1 MFTGSAPGLDDPGDD
16 AAPRTVRGEGLRTSV
31 RIGLGDPLGLVVDV
45 ERDLLELVRVL
56 LAVVRAEEEVEP
68 AGQGD
73 ADVRL
78 GPAAIAAICSVERGA
93 FDDGCAHG
101 RPRFLDL
108 VLSVV
113 LTVAVSR
120 VLVG

>member
-1 MFTGSAPGLDDPGDD
+1 
-16 AAPRTVRGEGLRTSV
+16 
-31 RIGLGDPLGLVVDV
+31 VDL
-45 ERDLLELVRVL
+45 ERDLPEPVCVL

-68 AGQGD
+68 AVQGD

-78 GPAAIAAICSVERGA
+78 GSAAIAAIGSVERGA

-108 VLSVV
+108 VLGVK
-113 LTVAVSR
+113 LTVLADGDDLAVSFD
-120 VLVG
+120 